1 MYKVHCLLV
10 NEQLS
15 MSRPGDL
22 TQTFPATS
30 QSALFVFGSWR
41 PSDSQED
48 KSVSKKEMALKKE
61 LSRQIQTRRCQEFN
75 RMADDRI
82 WWKYIWII
90 LHLFLA
96 VFWLQLVKRNPSE
109 RRRIYGQVQLYKNL
123 AIHLLFSFLSF
134 SFQIARA
141 EKKSRSV
148 ELEDAEDFGGNSSL
162 VGRCKEEH
170 RFLKSVVEKVS
181 THYNLIS
188 SWKFSF
194 QLIFLNWYTKHII

>member
-109 RRRIYGQVQLYKNL
+109 RRWIYGQVQLYKNL
-123 AIHLLFSFLSF
+123 AIHLLFILIIFISDC
-134 SFQIARA
+134 
-141 EKKSRSV
+141 E
-148 ELEDAEDFGGNSSL
+148 GGEEITIGR
-162 VGRCKEEH
+162 VGWCR
-170 RFLKSVVEKVS
+170 RFWRKQLPR
-181 THYNLIS
+181 
-188 SWKFSF
+188 WKM
-194 QLIFLNWYTKHII
+194 QGRT